1 VKPKTPLGADL
12 VIPGLALAFA
22 AYFFFSIADLAWEAK
37 ANGVVIGA
45 VLLILILVQVARIGS
60 RIMRGEAGF
69 GMQGLL
75 NPRDALRKRI
85 GMVLITIAFIATLQW
100 LGVTLGMLLALLASL
115 WIMGVRSRA
124 ALAIVPLAVAAAI
137 YLLFVALLQTDI
149 PHGPLELM
157 MTKLLS

>member
-1 VKPKTPLGADL
+1 VKPKAPLGADL

-45 VLLILILVQVARIGS
+45 ILVILVLVQVCRIGS
-60 RIMRGEAGF
+60 TIVRGEAGF
-69 GMQGLL
+69 GMQALL

-85 GMVLITIAFIATLQW
+85 GMVLITLAFIATLQW
-100 LGVTLGMLLALLASL
+100 LGVTLGILLALAASL
-115 WIMGVRSRA
+115 WIMGVRSRM
-124 ALAIVPLAVAAAI
+124 ALVIVPLAIAAAM

-149 PHGPLELM
+149 PHGPIELM